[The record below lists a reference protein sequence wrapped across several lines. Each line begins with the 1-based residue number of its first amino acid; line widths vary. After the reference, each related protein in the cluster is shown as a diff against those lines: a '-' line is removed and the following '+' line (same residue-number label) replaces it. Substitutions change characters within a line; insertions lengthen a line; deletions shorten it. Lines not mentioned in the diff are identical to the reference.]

1 MVCGEAFRDV
11 VDEKPVWKID
21 EIKLCIDEHTEQRAR
36 IVQEMLRE
44 KEKPLSLIKSIV
56 ERMIEENNKGGT
68 T

>member
-11 VDEKPVWKID
+11 VDEKPVWKTD
-21 EIKLCIDEHTEQRAR
+21 EIKLSIDEHTEQRAR
-36 IVQEMLRE
+36 IVREMLRG